1 MIEGICAA
9 GLSTWI
15 AVVLLEQIHVQL
27 PDLQVCRCLF
37 ATEPVQVGHLREV
50 ATRNTNTGHLCLV
63 IGMKRLVLR
72 AGHRVLRC
80 GVRAEHELLNTFRWI
95 VDRGEM

>member
-37 ATEPVQVGHLREV
+37 ATEPVQAIPVF
-50 ATRNTNTGHLCLV
+50 LV
-63 IGMKRLVLR
+63 NHNNSNILYGIS
-72 AGHRVLRC
+72 
-80 GVRAEHELLNTFRWI
+80 RWWFI
-95 VDRGEM
+95 PASDLSASDGWAFAYPGNDG

>member
-37 ATEPVQVGHLREV
+37 ATEPVQVGHLPTL
-50 ATRNTNTGHLCLV
+50 AMTRNGELGFDTGEGACEAATTSKEGSRRTNCPCQE
-63 IGMKRLVLR
+63 R
-72 AGHRVLRC
+72 
-80 GVRAEHELLNTFRWI
+80 
-95 VDRGEM
+95 